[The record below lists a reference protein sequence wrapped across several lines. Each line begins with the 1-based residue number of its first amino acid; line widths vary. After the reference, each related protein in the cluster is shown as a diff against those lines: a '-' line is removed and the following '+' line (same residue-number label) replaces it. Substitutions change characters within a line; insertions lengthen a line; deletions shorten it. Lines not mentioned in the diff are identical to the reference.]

1 MSVLL
6 ACDVGNSEITL
17 ALFDGARL
25 ARRGRLRTHDPRDEA
40 QLADDLRDFAGDVA
54 VAHCAIASVVP
65 AATEA
70 LVRATTRAFG
80 TRALVLDAAGAWPI
94 VVDVEQPA
102 SVGVDRLVNCTAAH
116 LGHRRDAIVVDLG
129 TATTFDCVT
138 ADGRF
143 IGGAIAPGLR
153 TAMDALVGR
162 TAQLRDTPL
171 EAPPRA
177 IGTRTDLAIR
187 SGVVFGVVDA
197 LEGMVRRLA
206 REWPGGATPLVLATG
221 GFATT
226 IAPLCPA
233 VDLVDPDLTLTGIRL
248 VAAYRGR

>member
-17 ALFDGARL
+17 ALFDGERL
-25 ARRGRLRTHDPRDEA
+25 VRRGRLRTHDPRDDA
-40 QLADDLRDFAGDVA
+40 QLADDLRDFAGACA
-54 VAHCAIASVVP
+54 VARCAIASVVP
-65 AATEA
+65 PATEA

-94 VVDVEQPA
+94 VVDVEAPSA
-102 SVGVDRLVNCTAAH
+102 VGVDRLVNCTAAH
-116 LGHRRDAIVVDLG
+116 RLHRRDAIVVDLG

-162 TAQLRDTPL
+162 TAQLRATPL
-171 EAPPRA
+171 EPPPRA
-177 IGTRTDLAIR
+177 IGTRTETAIR
-187 SGVVFGVVDA
+187 AGVVFGAADA
-197 LEGMVRRLA
+197 LEGMVRRLT

-226 IAPLCPA
+226 LAPLCPS
-233 VDLVDPDLTLTGIRL
+233 VTVVDPDLTLVGIRL
-248 VAAYRGR
+248 VAAHCAP